1 MTFNKSHD
9 HTLEKTWLLEGS
21 VGMAELI
28 MMKSTNLKCVE
39 SNNLWIFQ
47 TYVGIW
53 PLKAC

>member
-9 HTLEKTWLLEGS
+9 HTLEKAWLLKGS

-28 MMKSTNLKCVE
+28 MMKSINLKCVE

-47 TYVGIW
+47 T
-53 PLKAC
+53 

>member
-9 HTLEKTWLLEGS
+9 HTLEKAWLLEGS

-28 MMKSTNLKCVE
+28 VIKSTNLKCVE
-39 SNNLWIFQ
+39 SNNLGIFQ